1 MKPIIMSSTS
11 VRAILDGNKTQT
23 RRVVKPQPIYN
34 GEYNDQWKWKT
45 GHWCEEREMSGWL
58 YLGAPIKDGDR
69 LWVRET
75 WGLWSETWTDCGWE
89 AEGLSGGKQPRK
101 LPQSNSF
108 ERFFI
113 AYKATGLDYELCDG
127 ERWYPS
133 IFMPKWAARV
143 WLEVT
148 GVRVER
154 VQDLTKQDALA
165 EGMQGCFPRIDFETL
180 WDSLNKKHP
189 WESNPWVLVY
199 EFKRIIM
206 R

>member
-75 WGLWSETWTDCGWE
+75 WIQVEAPEGTPIQKAVYRADFRDTGGSYWDSIAEDPKDVTWK
-89 AEGLSGGKQPRK
+89 SP
-101 LPQSNSF
+101 
-108 ERFFI
+108 
-113 AYKATGLDYELCDG
+113 
-127 ERWYPS
+127 
-133 IFMPKWAARV
+133 IFMPKWATRI

>member
-23 RRVVKPQPIYN
+23 RRVVKPQPKRVKTVRFHPFPSRETSVI
-34 GEYNDQWKWKT
+34 EDWKIPKAR
-45 GHWCEEREMSGWL
+45 C
-58 YLGAPIKDGDR
+58 AVGDR

-133 IFMPKWAARV
+133 IFMPKWAARI

-180 WDSLNKKHP
+180 WDSINTKYP
-189 WESNPWVLVY
+189 WADNPWVWIY
-199 EFKRIIM
+199 EFKRSA
-206 R
+206 

>member
-1 MKPIIMSSTS
+1 MSEKPIIMSGAS
-11 VRAILDGNKTQT
+11 VRAILGGNKTQT
-23 RRVVKPQPIYN
+23 RRVVKPQPKRVKTVRFHPFPSRETSVI
-34 GEYNDQWKWKT
+34 EDWKIPKA
-45 GHWCEEREMSGWL
+45 R
-58 YLGAPIKDGDR
+58 YAVGDR

-180 WDSLNKKHP
+180 WDSINTKYP
-189 WESNPWVLVY
+189 WADNPWVWIY
-199 EFKRIIM
+199 EFKRSA
-206 R
+206 

>member
-75 WGLWSETWTDCGWE
+75 WIQVEAPEGTPIQKAVYRADFRDTGGSYWDSIAEDPKDVTWK
-89 AEGLSGGKQPRK
+89 SP
-101 LPQSNSF
+101 
-108 ERFFI
+108 
-113 AYKATGLDYELCDG
+113 
-127 ERWYPS
+127 
-133 IFMPKWAARV
+133 IFMPKWATRI

-180 WDSLNKKHP
+180 WDSINTTYP
-189 WESNPWVLVY
+189 WADNPCVWIF
-199 EFKRIIM
+199 EFKRSA
-206 R
+206 

>member
-1 MKPIIMSSTS
+1 MIEKPIIMSAAS
-11 VRAILDGNKTQT
+11 VRAILAGNKTQT
-23 RRVVKPQPIYN
+23 RRVVKPQPKRVKTVRFHPFPSRETSVI
-34 GEYNDQWKWKT
+34 EDWKIPKA
-45 GHWCEEREMSGWL
+45 R
-58 YLGAPIKDGDR
+58 YAVGDR

-133 IFMPKWAARV
+133 IFMPKWAARI

>member
-1 MKPIIMSSTS
+1 MKPIIMSGAS
-11 VRAILDGNKTQT
+11 VRAILAGNKTQT
-23 RRVVKPQPIYN
+23 RRVVKPQPKRVKTVGFHPFPSRETSVI
-34 GEYNDQWKWKT
+34 EDWKIPKA
-45 GHWCEEREMSGWL
+45 R
-58 YLGAPIKDGDR
+58 YAVGDR

-189 WESNPWVLVY
+189 WESNPWVWAY
-199 EFKRIIM
+199 EFKRSA
-206 R
+206 

>member
-1 MKPIIMSSTS
+1 MSEKPIIMSGTS
-11 VRAILDGNKTQT
+11 VRAILAGNKTQT
-23 RRVVKPQPIYN
+23 RRVVKPQPKRVKTVRFHPFPSWETSVI
-34 GEYNDQWKWKT
+34 EDWKIPKA
-45 GHWCEEREMSGWL
+45 R
-58 YLGAPIKDGDR
+58 YAVGDR

-133 IFMPKWAARV
+133 IFMPKWAARI